1 MIGKLLRL
9 MCLVMASLSIGTVL
23 AQVVALGYCWSQG
36 WLESSR
42 LERWMAVAE
51 GKARIV
57 LPSEEKKEEAPDRSQ
72 AVALVDVARA
82 RAIKSRDF
90 ELREQSL
97 QNQVEEFQLEQTKLA
112 DERSRYTQVKTA
124 FEKQLNELRAASLS
138 NDAETTRLIIENM
151 KPKQA
156 KEQIVHMMD
165 EGSMKDVVA
174 LISAMA
180 PAKRS
185 KLLAEFKTPDE
196 SDRLARILKLI
207 RTGEPELTL
216 IDEARTQLQPLP
228 NQGP

>member
-1 MIGKLLRL
+1 MIGKLFRL
-9 MCLVMASLSIGTVL
+9 AGLVVASLSIGTVL
-23 AQVVALGYCWSQG
+23 AQAMGLGYCWSQG
-36 WLESSR
+36 WLEPSR
-42 LERWMAVAE
+42 LERWLAVAQ

-57 LPSEEKKEEAPDRSQ
+57 MPDEERKEETPDRLQ

-82 RAIKSRDF
+82 RAIKGRDF

-97 QNQVEEFQLEQTKLA
+97 QNQVEEFQLDRTKLA

-124 FEKQLNELRAASLS
+124 FEKELNELRAATLS

-156 KEQIVHMMD
+156 KEQIVLMMD
-165 EGSMKDVVA
+165 AGSMKDVVA

-180 PAKRS
+180 PAKRA
-185 KLLAEFKTPDE
+185 KLLAEFKTPE
-196 SDRLARILKLI
+196 ENERLAKILTLI

-216 IDEARTQLQPLP
+216 IDEAKTQLQPVP

>member
-9 MCLVMASLSIGTVL
+9 AGLVVASLSIGTVL
-23 AQVVALGYCWSQG
+23 AQAMALGYCWSQG
-36 WLESSR
+36 WLEQSK
-42 LERWMAVAE
+42 LERWLAVTQ

-57 LPSEEKKEEAPDRSQ
+57 LASEEKKEETLDRQQ

-97 QNQVEEFQLEQTKLA
+97 QNQVEEFQLDRTKLA
-112 DERSRYTQVKTA
+112 HERSRYIQIKTA
-124 FEKQLNELRAASLS
+124 FENELNELRAATLS

-151 KPKQA
+151 KPKQG
-156 KEQIVHMMD
+156 KEQIVLMMD
-165 EGSMKDVVA
+165 AGSMKAVVA
-174 LISAMA
+174 MISAMA

-185 KLLAEFKTPDE
+185 KLLAEFKTPE
-196 SDRLARILKLI
+196 ENERLAKILTLI

-216 IDEARTQLQPLP
+216 IDEAKTQLEPAP